1 MKSQNSEC
9 KKWCVAICAMISLL
23 ISGCAT
29 KQNTMYQWG
38 RYEPEVYEYLKGDG
52 ASYADQINALELDLE
67 KAKSSNRQVPPGY
80 QAHLG
85 MLYAHMGNYDKMAE
99 CFAAEKTMY
108 PEATPFMDFLLKSA
122 KK

>member
-1 MKSQNSEC
+1 MKSHKSESN
-9 KKWCVAICAMISLL
+9 KLYIEPYAIISLL
-23 ISGCAT
+23 LSGCAT
-29 KQNTMYQWG
+29 QQNTLYQWG
-38 RYEPEVYEYLKGDG
+38 SYQPEVYEYLKGDG

-99 CFAAEKTMY
+99 CFAAEKAMY